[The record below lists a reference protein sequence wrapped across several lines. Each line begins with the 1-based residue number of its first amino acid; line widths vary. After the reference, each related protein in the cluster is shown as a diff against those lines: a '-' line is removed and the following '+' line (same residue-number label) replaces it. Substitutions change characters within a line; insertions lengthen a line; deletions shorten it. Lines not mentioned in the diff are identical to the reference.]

1 MMKSYLSGS
10 FIAPIILAILMLQFA
25 SAASSKTDSK
35 LTGSVTIEAPTCGNQ
50 PQFGKGCAIESRPAS
65 NINLHFSNLKTG
77 AQFETRTDQLGLFN
91 TELPS
96 GTYMI
101 SIDGNPLLHSLSE
114 SQIEIREG
122 VINQTRLTIIENI
135 Q

>member
-1 MMKSYLSGS
+1 MTKSYLSKS
-10 FIAPIILAILMLQFA
+10 IINPIIVAILMPYFA
-25 SAASSKTDSK
+25 SAASSKTGPK
-35 LTGSVTIEAPTCGNQ
+35 LTGSVTIEALTCGNQ
-50 PQFGKGCAIESRPAS
+50 PQVGNGCAFKSRPAS

-77 AQFETRTDQLGLFN
+77 AQFEIRTNQLGLLN
-91 TELPS
+91 AELPT

-122 VINQTRLTIIENI
+122 IINQTRLTVIEKI